1 MKLYP
6 LTFDP
11 IFKERIWGGE
21 KLEKELHKPIHQPL
35 IGESWEVSTV
45 KGDVSVI
52 SNGTL
57 KGTSLQALIEQA
69 PEALLGR
76 TVYKRFGTD
85 FPLLIKFIDA
95 AQKYNFF

>member
-76 TVYKRFGTD
+76 AVYKRFGTD
-85 FPLLIKFIDA
+85 FPCIFLYLPHVCRRS
-95 AQKYNFF
+95 